1 MTRSV
6 ASTIGVI
13 VAVGLIVLL
22 YVKVLPRKLDGKLN
36 NKYLKWLYNYF
47 HFKRFYIEEILRFLF
62 VLTSVLFF
70 CIGFFT
76 MFSVSEGWT
85 GIQSN
90 FAEGAW
96 LMIGGP
102 IIMRL
107 LFEVQMMAIT
117 AVRNLNEINSKMD
130 KLVPKD
136 EKIEDLEKVKQITPV
151 VTNSGAENKAEKV
164 RELQSRGLKLAM
176 VGDGINDAPALAAA
190 DTAIAMGG
198 GTDVAIESSDITLLG
213 GRLSAV
219 PDALEVSRATM
230 GAIRL
235 NLAWALLY
243 NVLSVGAAAFGVV
256 NPSMAAAAM
265 SLSSIAVL
273 MNSLRLKKAVEK
285 K

>member
-1 MTRSV
+1 MKKCDCKIMNTLSRYPKVWPWLGVAGYALDGAELVLKHTRWGKMNYKARMLVHGAGAGLLCLGAGVHTAQAV
-6 ASTIGVI
+6 AAECDIEY
-13 VAVGLIVLL
+13 VLSG
-22 YVKVLPRKLDGKLN
+22 VLP
-36 NKYLKWLYNYF
+36 
-47 HFKRFYIEEILRFLF
+47 
-62 VLTSVLFF
+62 
-70 CIGFFT
+70 
-76 MFSVSEGWT
+76 
-85 GIQSN
+85 
-90 FAEGAW
+90 
-96 LMIGGP
+96 
-102 IIMRL
+102 
-107 LFEVQMMAIT
+107 
-117 AVRNLNEINSKMD
+117 
-130 KLVPKD
+130 
-136 EKIEDLEKVKQITPV
+136 
-151 VTNSGAENKAEKV
+151 ENKAEKV

>member
-47 HFKRFYIEEILRFLF
+47 HFKRFYIVEILRFLF

-164 RELQSRGLKLAM
+164 CKKCGKIIGNKAKFCPYCGEKVFEEDDEKAGTDKETLQSK
-176 VGDGINDAPALAAA
+176 
-190 DTAIAMGG
+190 
-198 GTDVAIESSDITLLG
+198 E
-213 GRLSAV
+213 
-219 PDALEVSRATM
+219 
-230 GAIRL
+230 
-235 NLAWALLY
+235 
-243 NVLSVGAAAFGVV
+243 
-256 NPSMAAAAM
+256 
-265 SLSSIAVL
+265 
-273 MNSLRLKKAVEK
+273 
-285 K
+285 